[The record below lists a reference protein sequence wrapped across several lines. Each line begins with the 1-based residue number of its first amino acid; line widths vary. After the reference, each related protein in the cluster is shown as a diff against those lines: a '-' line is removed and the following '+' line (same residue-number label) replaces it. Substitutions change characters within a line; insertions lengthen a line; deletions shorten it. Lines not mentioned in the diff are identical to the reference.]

1 MKIRNFCA
9 VLVALLC
16 VCAPIKAQRA
26 LQFRHSDGLNL
37 SSLVGIDNTA
47 LRPGFYSTL
56 GVTYYFS
63 DYFGIGTEVAYS
75 EQGTHCKANDMGVV
89 MNYNYNYL
97 NLPLLATCRLSE
109 HNVAFVGGVQFGK
122 LLKATYNYTAPS
134 ILGQGGSVSGGGVF
148 DKSEFHPW
156 DVGVTLGVDWTL
168 FPRTGCGIELRYT
181 LGITQ
186 THNGISDTANGNIY
200 ISVPDNR
207 NSTLRV
213 GLFVPF

>member
-1 MKIRNFCA
+1 MKIRNFC
-9 VLVALLC
+9 VTLVALLC
-16 VCAPIKAQRA
+16 LLVPAKAQRR
-26 LQFRHSDGLNL
+26 LQLRHSDGLNL
-37 SSLVGIDNTA
+37 STLAGIDHTG

-56 GVTYYFS
+56 GLNYYLS
-63 DYFGIGTEVAYS
+63 DLFGIGTEVAYS
-75 EQGTHCKANDMGVV
+75 EQGAHCKANDMGVV

-97 NLPLLATCRLSE
+97 NLPLLATCRLSDYG
-109 HNVAFVGGVQFGK
+109 VVFVGGVQFGK
-122 LLKATYNYTAPS
+122 LLEATYDYTAPS
-134 ILGQGGSVSGGGVF
+134 ILEQGGKVSGSGVIER
-148 DKSEFHPW
+148 SEFHPW
-156 DVGVTLGVDWTL
+156 DVGVMLGVDWML
-168 FPRTGCGIELRYT
+168 FPRIRCGVEVRYT